1 MLFQKNICRFLPR
14 CGLVRRGLS
23 ILIVLAFFGIV
34 CVSQEQPQEPQLFLT
49 QQLGFSRDQ
58 ILQVE
63 GGAVVVKIL
72 KREKHEVAAVAAARL
87 NVPQKFFID
96 RFRDIERH
104 KKAEAVLQVKKLGD
118 PVQAED
124 FADLMLLPREIRDL
138 QACQPGDC
146 PFKLSRPQIEL
157 LQQQVD
163 FSAPEA
169 EEQANAFMRNL
180 LADYAREYAA
190 GGNKAMIVYDDKSHA
205 VESAA
210 QFTALLDGSPYLLEY
225 APEFDEYLRDFPDQT
240 LQGVERFQYW
250 SRENYGH
257 DLKPVVA
264 ITDAIIYLRPAG
276 AVPAALIASK
286 QIYASHYYEASLGLT
301 MLFERTQADFSP
313 SFYLV
318 YVNRSRIDLL
328 RKWYSG
334 LARGRL
340 SDSVRSS
347 MNKSLVELRSKV
359 EAEYTA
365 AEASRRRVRR
375 PSAR

>member
-1 MLFQKNICRFLPR
+1 M
-14 CGLVRRGLS
+14 
-23 ILIVLAFFGIV
+23 A

-49 QQLGFSRDQ
+49 RQLGFSHDQ

-63 GGAVVVKIL
+63 RGAVVVKIL
-72 KREKHEVAAVAAARL
+72 KREKHEVAAVAAVRL
-87 NVPQKFFID
+87 NVPQEFFIS

-104 KKAEAVLQVKKLGD
+104 KKGEAVLQVRKLGD

-124 FADLMLLPREIRDL
+124 FADMTLLPRELLDL

-157 LQQQVD
+157 LRQQVD

-180 LADYAREYAA
+180 LADYVRQYAA
-190 GGNKAMIVYDDKSHA
+190 EGNKVMIVYDDKSHA

-225 APEFDEYLRDFPDQT
+225 APEFDEYLRDFPDKT

-264 ITDAIIYLRPAG
+264 ITDAIIYRRPAG

-286 QIYASHYYEASLGLT
+286 QIYANHYYEASLGLT
-301 MLFERTQADFSP
+301 MLFERTEADP
-313 SFYLV
+313 APGFYLI
-318 YVNRSRIDLL
+318 YMNRSRIDLL

-340 SDSVRSS
+340 SDSLRSS
-347 MNKSLVELRSKV
+347 MNKSLAELRAKV
-359 EAEYTA
+359 EAEFTA
-365 AEASRRRVRR
+365 AQASRRPIRM